1 MFKTKLHALPEQNH
15 YVPSLRVIELEKEN
29 RLLRKQLQE
38 RDERIAVLE
47 QEVQDLKLRVGEL
60 STLLFRRKK
69 SGKGEDDES
78 PGTGTDAMGG
88 HPASKPRARDS
99 YRRQPPSDDEVT
111 KTEEYALTACQ
122 KCGSPHLEETG
133 TRTLYLEDIP
143 LIIKEVIKRIVH
155 LYVCLDC
162 RAEQAAHPLPRGQTV
177 LLGPRVRQ
185 FVLYATYLLNA
196 SFRDVI
202 RTLRDCFHIDVSGG
216 EIKHIQQESAKKLTS
231 FYHGI
236 HQELIEQEAVNADE
250 TGWNIGG
257 VKNFLWGLCSPT
269 TPSILFHIGT
279 RGKGNIAELLKDFRG
294 CLTSDCYAAY
304 KNLLHLMHQVCWVH
318 LLRTARDLSVMPWL
332 NEEQR
337 VSVREFHASLLALY
351 RDLREAL
358 NQPFDAQERERAAQ
372 RFLGRLR
379 SVNRL
384 LPCDTPKKLKNI
396 KLLTQEYEHEMFAC
410 LKFKTA
416 LPENNLAERNMRHV
430 VLKRKR
436 SFGSQTDKGARIFA
450 INASVILT
458 LWRKFPHTFFPELGK
473 ALAH

>member
-1 MFKTKLHALPEQNH
+1 MLKTKLQTLSEQPR

-29 RLLRKQLQE
+29 RLLRKQLE
-38 RDERIAVLE
+38 EKNEEVAELK

-69 SGKGEDDES
+69 SRKGENDEL

-88 HPASKPRARDS
+88 HSASKPRTRDS
-99 YRRQPPSDDEVT
+99 YRRQPPSDDDVT
-111 KTEEYALTACQ
+111 KTEEYALTSCQ
-122 KCGSPHLEETG
+122 KCGSANLEDVG
-133 TRTLYLEDIP
+133 TRTLFLEDIP

-162 RAEQAAHPLPRGQTV
+162 RAEQTAHPLPRGQTV
-177 LLGPRVRQ
+177 LLGPRVKQ
-185 FVLYATYLLNA
+185 FVLYATYVLNA

-202 RTLRDCFHIDVSGG
+202 RTLKDCFHIEVSGG
-216 EIKHIQQESAKKLTS
+216 ELKHIQRESAQKLTPS
-231 FYHGI
+231 YNGI

-279 RGKGNIAELLKDFRG
+279 RGKGNIAQLLKDFRG

-304 KNLLHLMHQVCWVH
+304 KNLLNLMHQVCWVH
-318 LLRTARDLSVMPWL
+318 LLRGAHDLSAMPWL
-332 NEEQR
+332 SEEQK

-351 RDLREAL
+351 RDLKAAL
-358 NQPFDAQERERAAQ
+358 AAPFDVVKREQAAQELLE
-372 RFLGRLR
+372 RLR
-379 SVNRL
+379 SVNQL

-396 KLLTQEYEHEMFAC
+396 KLLTQEYEREMFAC

-436 SFGSQTDKGARIFA
+436 SFGSQTEKGARIFA

-458 LWRKFPHTFFPELGK
+458 LWRKFPTTFFPALGR